1 MKLTKA
7 SEYGIL
13 TMVHLAKRPVG
24 QLCDTAKIADV
35 ERIPPSFLGK
45 LVPLL
50 VRAGL
55 VRSQRGSHGGLELA
69 RSPETI
75 TLRDIV
81 EATEGE
87 IAVNECTS
95 SSPYAC
101 FRVGCAVKGALKR
114 AQDAFL
120 EALEGHTLADLA
132 REDRYGTVTGPLPPP
147 PEAALREP
155 FPLEVGRP

>member
-24 QLCDTAKIADV
+24 QLCDTARIADI
-35 ERIPPSFLGK
+35 ERIPSSFLGK

-75 TLRDIV
+75 TLREIV

-101 FRVGCAVKGALKR
+101 FRVGCAVKGALR
-114 AQDAFL
+114 HAQSRFL
-120 EALEGHTLADLA
+120 EALEEFTLADLA
-132 REDRYGTVTGPLPPP
+132 RQDTYGMVTGPLDPATL
-147 PEAALREP
+147 EAS
-155 FPLEVGRP
+155 RP